1 MNTEVQ
7 ETIEYLITA
16 VEKEAEKEAEKPPAT
31 PAEPSTEPSTEPT
44 AEPSTEPSTEP
55 APEPLGPL
63 IPLWNGFAFKPHQ
76 LFGGNWLKNREKVA
90 PFGGILCDE
99 MGLGK
104 TIQVI
109 SLIKED
115 KKPTHSLLIAPVA
128 VLMQWSDIAQK
139 SGICVLQCG
148 KKRTWEILGA
158 FRPGAPKLFVI
169 GYESAK
175 LKPELLTSKSW
186 HRLICDEAHRLGS
199 GKSCFPIIQ
208 KLDCKHRWFLTATP
222 IINSLKDLKN
232 ILELIGVENAYQL
245 TSNIDAMK
253 PVLASIV
260 LARTMEQMR
269 ALGGDVP
276 PTPEINTMTLPFE
289 TEEEGD
295 FYRGMMGGI
304 VRRWKALEADLGPAG
319 APPLKLQLFLRL
331 RQLSLHPQIYIQAR
345 REALGVGYN
354 RPNWTGDSTKFTAI
368 RKMIT
373 EDPGHKW
380 IIFCHFHPEMHLLQD
395 MLAKVPNVPSISMY
409 SGALTFE
416 QRKSVIDASHMPLAN
431 EKDSHV
437 LLIQLQSGGVGLNL
451 QHFDRIIFTGP
462 WWTSALMEQ
471 AIGRAVRIGQK
482 NVVKVYNIMLEE
494 ESVLNIDKIIT
505 EKAKAKGDLC
515 RQVLSCA
522 CSSIT

>member
-31 PAEPSTEPSTEPT
+31 PAEAYTAPSTEPT

-158 FRPGAPKLFVI
+158 FRPAAPKLFII

-522 CSSIT
+522 CSSIA

>member
-1 MNTEVQ
+1 MNTEVE

-16 VEKEAEKEAEKPPAT
+16 VEKAAEPEGKPITEEPT
-31 PAEPSTEPSTEPT
+31 EEPSKEPSTAEEPT
-44 AEPSTEPSTEP
+44 EEPTEEA

-115 KKPTHSLLIAPVA
+115 KRPTHSLLIAPVA

-158 FRPGAPKLFVI
+158 FRPAAPKLFII

-276 PTPEINTMTLPFE
+276 PTPEITTMTLPFE

-295 FYRGMMGGI
+295 FYRGMMGGTCGF
-304 VRRWKALEADLGPAG
+304 R
-319 APPLKLQLFLRL
+319 
-331 RQLSLHPQIYIQAR
+331 S
-345 REALGVGYN
+345 
-354 RPNWTGDSTKFTAI
+354 
-368 RKMIT
+368 
-373 EDPGHKW
+373 
-380 IIFCHFHPEMHLLQD
+380 
-395 MLAKVPNVPSISMY
+395 
-409 SGALTFE
+409 
-416 QRKSVIDASHMPLAN
+416 
-431 EKDSHV
+431 
-437 LLIQLQSGGVGLNL
+437 
-451 QHFDRIIFTGP
+451 
-462 WWTSALMEQ
+462 
-471 AIGRAVRIGQK
+471 
-482 NVVKVYNIMLEE
+482 
-494 ESVLNIDKIIT
+494 
-505 EKAKAKGDLC
+505 
-515 RQVLSCA
+515 
-522 CSSIT
+522 